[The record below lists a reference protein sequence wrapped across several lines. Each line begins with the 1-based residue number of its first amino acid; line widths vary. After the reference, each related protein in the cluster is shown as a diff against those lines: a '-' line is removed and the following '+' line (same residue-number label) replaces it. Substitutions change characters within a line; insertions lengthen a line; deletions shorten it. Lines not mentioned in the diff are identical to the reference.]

1 MGWLRSAFATLV
13 AVFAAV
19 TGTVVT
25 PSNSCDAPSARC
37 GHSRGATV
45 LMDTR
50 TGEVLSRYLTGT
62 SKAVY
67 IRMDTRTGEVLR

>member
-1 MGWLRSAFATLV
+1 
-13 AVFAAV
+13 
-19 TGTVVT
+19 
-25 PSNSCDAPSARC
+25 
-37 GHSRGATV
+37 
-45 LMDTR
+45 MDTR